1 MWGWCWHGGETETGT
16 RGSSWDLH
24 SRVGVGVGGDGM
36 DGREGGGVVGCPA
49 Q

>member
-1 MWGWCWHGGETETGT
+1 M
-16 RGSSWDLH
+16 SWDLH
-24 SRVGVGVGGDGM
+24 LEVGLGGDGHGM